1 MDCVYKGWD
10 RNHNRFRSH
19 FDIKQG
25 YRPAKIFANATAP
38 FILSS
43 SILHAIIIA
52 VIENQAR
59 QYTVPDLCSRFQ
71 FRNTPVRFRRSG
83 NMTSQIYSQ
92 TGALSDCKPAVFNG
106 KATWYASNPLT
117 AKTDG
122 IITYATPFIVFR
134 VKPGKLSTIQKIQP
148 TPIKSQAPQPNT
160 VSVHTASQTVKKY
173 TDLIHL

>member
-1 MDCVYKGWD
+1 M
-10 RNHNRFRSH
+10 
-19 FDIKQG
+19 
-25 YRPAKIFANATAP
+25 
-38 FILSS
+38 LSS

-59 QYTVPDLCSRFQ
+59 QYTVPDLCRRFQ
-71 FRNTPVRFRRSG
+71 FRNIPVRFRRSG

-92 TGALSDCKPAVFNG
+92 IGALSDCKPAVFNG

-122 IITYATPFIVFR
+122 IITYATPFTVFR
-134 VKPGKLSTIQKIQP
+134 VKPGKLSAIQKIQP
-148 TPIKSQAPQPNT
+148 TPIKSQAPQPTT

>member
-1 MDCVYKGWD
+1 M
-10 RNHNRFRSH
+10 
-19 FDIKQG
+19 
-25 YRPAKIFANATAP
+25 
-38 FILSS
+38 LSPP
-43 SILHAIIIA
+43 ILHATIIA

-122 IITYATPFIVFR
+122 IITYATPFTVFR
-134 VKPGKLSTIQKIQP
+134 VKPGKLSAIQKIQP
-148 TPIKSQAPQPNT
+148 TPIKS
-160 VSVHTASQTVKKY
+160 
-173 TDLIHL
+173 

>member
-1 MDCVYKGWD
+1 MKK
-10 RNHNRFRSH
+10 RTT
-19 FDIKQG
+19 QL
-25 YRPAKIFANATAP
+25 
-38 FILSS
+38 LSLMIS
-43 SILHAIIIA
+43 AAMIA
-52 VIENQAR
+52 STPCLTYAA
-59 QYTVPDLCSRFQ
+59 FQ

-92 TGALSDCKPAVFNG
+92 TGALSDCKPAIFNG

-122 IITYATPFIVFR
+122 IITYATPFTVFR
-134 VKPGKLSTIQKIQP
+134 VKPGKLSAIQKIQP

-160 VSVHTASQTVKKY
+160 VSVHTTSQTVKKY

>member
-1 MDCVYKGWD
+1 MSFCTV
-10 RNHNRFRSH
+10 F
-19 FDIKQG
+19 FM
-25 YRPAKIFANATAP
+25 
-38 FILSS
+38 LSS

-92 TGALSDCKPAVFNG
+92 TGALSDCKPAIFNG

-122 IITYATPFIVFR
+122 IITYATPFTVFK
-134 VKPGKLSTIQKIQP
+134 VKPGKLSAIQKIQP

-173 TDLIHL
+173 TDRIHL

>member
-1 MDCVYKGWD
+1 MHKRLTCNIKIHAYIRDLPATKNSRIHKEEIYEKENNPTAIPYDLRCHDC
-10 RNHNRFRSH
+10 
-19 FDIKQG
+19 
-25 YRPAKIFANATAP
+25 
-38 FILSS
+38 
-43 SILHAIIIA
+43 
-52 VIENQAR
+52 

-92 TGALSDCKPAVFNG
+92 IGALSDCKPAVFNG

-122 IITYATPFIVFR
+122 IITYATPFTVFR
-134 VKPGKLSTIQKIQP
+134 VKPGKLSAIQKIQP
-148 TPIKSQAPQPNT
+148 TPIKSQAPQPTT

>member
-1 MDCVYKGWD
+1 M
-10 RNHNRFRSH
+10 
-19 FDIKQG
+19 
-25 YRPAKIFANATAP
+25 
-38 FILSS
+38 LSS

-59 QYTVPDLCSRFQ
+59 QYTVPDLCRRFQ
-71 FRNTPVRFRRSG
+71 FRNIPVRFRRSG

-92 TGALSDCKPAVFNG
+92 IGALSDCKPAVFNE

-117 AKTDG
+117 AKTAR
-122 IITYATPFIVFR
+122 IITYATPFTVFR
-134 VKPGKLSTIQKIQP
+134 VKPGKLSAIQKIQP
-148 TPIKSQAPQPNT
+148 TPIKSHAPQPTT

>member
-1 MDCVYKGWD
+1 M
-10 RNHNRFRSH
+10 
-19 FDIKQG
+19 
-25 YRPAKIFANATAP
+25 
-38 FILSS
+38 LSPP
-43 SILHAIIIA
+43 ILHATIIA

-83 NMTSQIYSQ
+83 NMTSQICSQ

-122 IITYATPFIVFR
+122 IITYATPFIVFK
-134 VKPGKLSTIQKIQP
+134 VKPGKLSAIQKIQP
-148 TPIKSQAPQPNT
+148 TPTDKKPGTATKYRIRAYRITNGKKIYGPYS
-160 VSVHTASQTVKKY
+160 SVRTVK
-173 TDLIHL
+173 